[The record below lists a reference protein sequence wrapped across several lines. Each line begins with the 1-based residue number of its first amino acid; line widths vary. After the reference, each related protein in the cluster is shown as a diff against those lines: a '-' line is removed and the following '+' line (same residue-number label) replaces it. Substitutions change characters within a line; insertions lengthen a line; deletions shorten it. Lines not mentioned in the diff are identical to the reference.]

1 MCVRYRRCAI
11 TAESADARR
20 RSAPQSPRKSDARQ
34 VAARGL
40 GFGIALLLWSCT
52 GRDPPLL
59 GIAAEPPRAAT
70 LLPTPPL
77 PVSGPVGAP
86 IGLRSPDAAQ
96 SFPGNGP
103 LVRVAAPRSSAAT
116 TNAQG
121 DVMINFANADVREVA
136 RAVLGEILHLNYV
149 VDPRLQATITVQT
162 GQPLA
167 RAAVLPALDIVLRAS
182 GAALME
188 TDGVWRVVP
197 VEEAPKTGGSSLA
210 AGPSRPGFGIQ
221 VLPLRY
227 VSAAEMRRT
236 LEPFIPAG
244 GVVET
249 DAVRNLL
256 LVSGSHED
264 RENFAEIVR
273 LFDVDWLK
281 GMSFG
286 LYPLKIGRARQVA
299 DELESVFGDA
309 AEGPL
314 AGVLR
319 IVPIE
324 RLNAILAISPQAD
337 YLREARTW
345 VDRLD
350 YGDDQTTP
358 RFFQYYVQNSRATD
372 LALVLNDL
380 ITSAGAGRGGLP
392 QTAPGGSPS
401 EILSA
406 GGRVPTGTRPGG
418 AAAPL
423 GGEMSGQPGGGAS
436 QGLTPMPG
444 PTTGGGAL
452 GRSGQTSQ
460 DRTRRPGGRAGGGT
474 ATALRGLRGGGPTGI
489 RETEEGLEAPD
500 IRVVADDKN
509 NALVV
514 FARPRDYRMI
524 EDLIRNLDIV
534 PLQVLIEATIAE
546 VTLNDALRY
555 GLQFFLKSGNS
566 RFINSNANTTAG
578 ARGTSANTTNTNTAN
593 TTTNLGTGVNTNAD
607 LGIGTAAGIVSAV
620 FPGFNYVLAAGN
632 SRLILSALSS
642 VTDVNVVSSP
652 QLLVLDHQTAFL
664 QVGDQVP
671 VALQSAVSILNPG
684 APIVNSI
691 AFRDTGV
698 ILQVTP
704 RVNTTG
710 LVTMEVEQEVSDVV
724 KTTSSNIDSP
734 TIAQR
739 RIVSTVIVQDGQTVA
754 LGGLIKDSRD
764 ETRSGVPVLSDLP
777 LIGALFRNTTKGR
790 GRTELLVLL
799 TPSVVRSPE
808 QARRVTDE
816 LRERMQNVRPLGYR
830 VR

>member
-1 MCVRYRRCAI
+1 M
-11 TAESADARR
+11 
-20 RSAPQSPRKSDARQ
+20 
-34 VAARGL
+34 
-40 GFGIALLLWSCT
+40 LWSCAGGELPSLVGADAST
-52 GRDPPLL
+52 
-59 GIAAEPPRAAT
+59 PRATT
-70 LLPTPPL
+70 LLPPPPP

-86 IGLRSPDAAQ
+86 AGLRPPGVGQ
-96 SFPGNGP
+96 TFPGSGP
-103 LVRVAAPRSSAAT
+103 LVRPAATRSSVAT
-116 TNAQG
+116 TDAQG
-121 DVMINFANADVREVA
+121 DVTLNFANADVREVA

-162 GQPLA
+162 GRPLA
-167 RAAVLPALDIVLRAS
+167 REAILPALDSVLRAS
-182 GAALME
+182 GAALIE
-188 TDGVWRVVP
+188 SDGVWRVVP
-197 VEEAPKTGGSSLA
+197 LEEAPKTGGSSLA
-210 AGPSRPGFGIQ
+210 ADPSRPGFGIQ
-221 VLPLRY
+221 LLPLRY
-227 VSAAEMRRT
+227 VSAVEMRRT

-244 GVVET
+244 GVVQT

-256 LVSGSHED
+256 LVSGSRED
-264 RENFAEIVR
+264 RENVAELVR

-286 LYPLKIGRARQVA
+286 IYPLKIGRARQVA
-299 DELESVFGDA
+299 DDLESIFGDA

-319 IVPIE
+319 FVPIE

-337 YLREARTW
+337 YLREARSW
-345 VDRLD
+345 IDRLD
-350 YGDDQTTP
+350 YGDDETTP

-372 LALVLNDL
+372 LAVVLTDL
-380 ITSAGAGRGGLP
+380 IA
-392 QTAPGGSPS
+392 
-401 EILSA
+401 SA
-406 GGRVPTGTRPGG
+406 GGGRSGFPQTSPGSS
-418 AAAPL
+418 ATEIL
-423 GGEMSGQPGGGAS
+423 PGGGGVPSSARPGTMAAPS
-436 QGLTPMPG
+436 SGMGGQPAGAAPPGLTPAPG
-444 PTTGGGAL
+444 STTGAGPPTAL
-452 GRSGQTSQ
+452 GQQRP
-460 DRTRRPGGRAGGGT
+460 RRPGGGRLGGEA
-474 ATALRGLRGGGPTGI
+474 ATALRGLRGGGPTGV
-489 RETEEGLEAPD
+489 RETGEGLEVPD

-514 FARPRDYRMI
+514 YARPRDYRMV

-546 VTLNDALRY
+546 VTLNDTLRY

-566 RFINSNANTTAG
+566 SFALSNSGASTSTNTGANTTANANANVG
-578 ARGTSANTTNTNTAN
+578 ANT
-593 TTTNLGTGVNTNAD
+593 
-607 LGIGTAAGIVSAV
+607 GIGSATDILSI
-620 FPGFNYVLAAGN
+620 FPGFNYVLAAGS
-632 SRLILSALSS
+632 SRVILSALSS

-671 VALQSAVSILNPG
+671 IATQSAVSIINPG

-691 AFRDTGV
+691 QFRDTGV

-710 LVTMEVEQEVSDVV
+710 LVTMEIEQEVSDVA

-754 LGGLIKDSRD
+754 LGGLIKDTRD
-764 ETRSGVPVLSDLP
+764 NERSGIPILSDLP
-777 LIGALFRNTTKGR
+777 LVGPLFRTTTKSR

-808 QARRVTDE
+808 EARRVTDE
-816 LRERMQNVRPLGYR
+816 LRERLQNVRPLGYR

>member
-1 MCVRYRRCAI
+1 LARPAVATPTRRRPCPR
-11 TAESADARR
+11 TADARR
-20 RSAPQSPRKSDARQ
+20 CGAPQWPRKSDARRI
-34 VAARGL
+34 AAAGAR
-40 GFGIALLLWSCT
+40 FGIALLLWSCT
-52 GRDPPLL
+52 GGDLPPFR
-59 GIAAEPPRAAT
+59 GTAADPPRATA
-70 LLPTPPL
+70 LLPTPPA

-86 IGLRSPDAAQ
+86 VGLRPPGAGQ
-96 SFPGNGP
+96 TFPGSGP
-103 LVRVAAPRSSAAT
+103 LVRSPAPRSNSATA
-116 TNAQG
+116 NGQG
-121 DVMINFANADVREVA
+121 DVTINFANADVREVA

-162 GQPLA
+162 AQPLA
-167 RAAVLPALDIVLRAS
+167 RDAVLPALDSVLRAS
-182 GAALME
+182 GAALVE

-197 VEEAPKTGGSSLA
+197 LEEAPKTGGSALA
-210 AGPSRPGFGIQ
+210 ADRSRPGFGIQ
-221 VLPLRY
+221 LLPLRY
-227 VSAAEMRRT
+227 VSAGEMRRM

-244 GVVET
+244 GIVET
-249 DAVRNLL
+249 DVTRNLL
-256 LVSGSHED
+256 LVSGSRED
-264 RENFAEIVR
+264 RENFAELVR

-286 LYPLKIGRARQVA
+286 LYPLKVGRARQVA
-299 DELESVFGDA
+299 DELESIFGDA

-314 AGVLR
+314 GGVLR

-324 RLNAILAISPQAD
+324 RLNAILAISQQAD

-345 VDRLD
+345 IDRLD

-372 LALVLNDL
+372 LAVVLNDL
-380 ITSAGAGRGGLP
+380 MASTGAGRSALP
-392 QTAPGGSPS
+392 QAAPGGSVS
-401 EILSA
+401 EILPGA
-406 GGRVPTGTRPGG
+406 GRSPTANR
-418 AAAPL
+418 
-423 GGEMSGQPGGGAS
+423 PGGGAAPMGGQMS
-436 QGLTPMPG
+436 GQLGGGVSPGVAPAPGLTPAPG
-444 PTTGGGAL
+444 STTGAGAPGGP
-452 GRSGQTSQ
+452 GQTSQ
-460 DRTRRPGGRAGGGT
+460 DRMRRFGGRAGGGT
-474 ATALRGLRGGGPTGI
+474 ATALRGLRGGGPTGG
-489 RETEEGLEAPD
+489 RESEEGLETPD

-509 NALVV
+509 NAVV
-514 FARPRDYRMI
+514 VYARPRDYRMV
-524 EDLIRNLDIV
+524 EDLIRKLDIV

-546 VTLNDALRY
+546 VTLNDSLRF
-555 GLQFFLKSGNS
+555 GLQFFLKEGNS
-566 RFINSNANTTAG
+566 RFINTSGNTTGGFGGAG
-578 ARGTSANTTNTNTAN
+578 GSS
-593 TTTNLGTGVNTNAD
+593 LGTGINTNAD
-607 LGIGTAAGIVSAV
+607 LGIGTAADVLSVI
-620 FPGFNYVLAAGN
+620 PGFNYVLGAGS

-671 VALQSAVSILNPG
+671 VPVQSAVSILSPG

-710 LVTMEVEQEVSDVV
+710 LVTMEIEQEVSDVA
-724 KTTSSNIDSP
+724 KTTSSNIDAP

-739 RIVSTVIVQDGQTVA
+739 RIASTVIVQDGQTVA

-764 ETRSGVPVLSDLP
+764 VSRGGVPGLSDLP
-777 LIGALFRNTTKGR
+777 LLGPLFRATSKGR

>member
-1 MCVRYRRCAI
+1 MH
-11 TAESADARR
+11 
-20 RSAPQSPRKSDARQ
+20 QWLRKSNAPQ
-34 VAARGL
+34 VAAHGAA
-40 GFGIALLLWSCT
+40 FGVALILWSCVSGGSPT
-52 GRDPPLL
+52 LL
-59 GIAAEPPRAAT
+59 GADATPPRAT
-70 LLPTPPL
+70 SLLSTPPP
-77 PVSGPVGAP
+77 PVSGPVGTP
-86 IGLRSPDAAQ
+86 TGLRPPDAGQ
-96 SFPGNGP
+96 IFPGSGP
-103 LVRVAAPRSSAAT
+103 LVRSTPTRSSVAT
-116 TNAQG
+116 TDAEG
-121 DVMINFANADVREVA
+121 DVTLNFANADVREVA
-136 RAVLGEILHLNYV
+136 RAVLGEILHLHYV

-162 GQPLA
+162 GRPLA
-167 RAAVLPALDIVLRAS
+167 REAVLPALDSVLRAS
-182 GAALME
+182 GAALIE
-188 TDGVWRVVP
+188 SDGVWRVVP
-197 VEEAPKTGGSSLA
+197 LEEAPKTGGSSLA
-210 AGPSRPGFGIQ
+210 ADSRPGFGIQ
-221 VLPLRY
+221 LLPLRY
-227 VSAAEMRRT
+227 VSAVEMRRT

-244 GVVET
+244 GVVQT

-256 LVSGSHED
+256 LVSGSRED
-264 RENFAEIVR
+264 RENIAELVR

-299 DELESVFGDA
+299 DDLESIFGDA

-319 IVPIE
+319 FVPIE

-337 YLREARTW
+337 YLREARIW
-345 VDRLD
+345 IDRLD

-372 LALVLNDL
+372 LAVVLNDL
-380 ITSAGAGRGGLP
+380 IASSGAGRNVP
-392 QTAPGGSPS
+392 QTGPGTSAT
-401 EILSA
+401 EIFPG
-406 GGRVPTGTRPGG
+406 GGRVPQSPRPG
-418 AAAPL
+418 AAAPPSS
-423 GGEMSGQPGGGAS
+423 GQMSGQPAGAVPP
-436 QGLTPMPG
+436 GLTPAPG
-444 PTTGGGAL
+444 QTTGEGPSAAFG
-452 GRSGQTSQ
+452 Q
-460 DRTRRPGGRAGGGT
+460 DRTRRPRGRLGGGA
-474 ATALRGLRGGGPTGI
+474 ATALRGLRGGGPSGV
-489 RETEEGLEAPD
+489 RETEEGLEVPD
-500 IRVVADDKN
+500 IRIVADDKN

-514 FARPRDYRMI
+514 YARPRDYRMV

-546 VTLNDALRY
+546 VTLNDTLRY

-566 RFINSNANTTAG
+566 RFALSNTGASTGTNTTANTTAG
-578 ARGTSANTTNTNTAN
+578 ANANVNA
-593 TTTNLGTGVNTNAD
+593 GVNT
-607 LGIGTAAGIVSAV
+607 GIGSAADILSVL
-620 FPGFNYVLAAGN
+620 PGFNYVLAAGS
-632 SRLILSALSS
+632 SRVILSALSS

-671 VALQSAVSILNPG
+671 VATQSAVSILNPG

-691 AFRDTGV
+691 QFRDTGV

-710 LVTMEVEQEVSDVV
+710 LVTMEIEQEVSDVA

-754 LGGLIKDSRD
+754 LGGLIKDTRD
-764 ETRSGVPVLSDLP
+764 EGRSGIPVLSDLP
-777 LIGALFRNTTKGR
+777 LIGPLFRTTTKSR

-799 TPSVVRSPE
+799 SPSVVRSPD

-816 LRERMQNVRPLGYR
+816 LRERLQNVRPLGYR

>member
-1 MCVRYRRCAI
+1 V
-11 TAESADARR
+11 
-20 RSAPQSPRKSDARQ
+20 
-34 VAARGL
+34 
-40 GFGIALLLWSCT
+40 
-52 GRDPPLL
+52 
-59 GIAAEPPRAAT
+59 
-70 LLPTPPL
+70 
-77 PVSGPVGAP
+77 
-86 IGLRSPDAAQ
+86 
-96 SFPGNGP
+96 
-103 LVRVAAPRSSAAT
+103 AT
-116 TNAQG
+116 TDAEG
-121 DVMINFANADVREVA
+121 DVTLNFANADVREVA

-162 GQPLA
+162 GRPLA
-167 RAAVLPALDIVLRAS
+167 REAILPALDSVLRAS
-182 GAALME
+182 GAALVE
-188 TDGVWRVVP
+188 SDGVWRVVP
-197 VEEAPKTGGSSLA
+197 LEEAPKTGGSSLA
-210 AGPSRPGFGIQ
+210 ANPARPGFGIEL
-221 VLPLRY
+221 LPLRY
-227 VSAAEMRRT
+227 VSAVEMRRT

-256 LVSGSHED
+256 LVSGSRED
-264 RENFAEIVR
+264 RENIAELVR

-299 DELESVFGDA
+299 DDLESIFGDA

-319 IVPIE
+319 FVPIE

-337 YLREARTW
+337 YLREARSW
-345 VDRLD
+345 IDRLD
-350 YGDDQTTP
+350 YGDDETTP

-372 LALVLNDL
+372 LAVVLSDL
-380 ITSAGAGRGGLP
+380 IASAGAGRSGLS
-392 QTAPGGSPS
+392 QTAPGTSAT
-401 EILSA
+401 EILPSGGKVPPSA
-406 GGRVPTGTRPGG
+406 RPGDM
-418 AAAPL
+418 AAPSS
-423 GGEMSGQPGGGAS
+423 GQISGQPTGAVPP
-436 QGLTPMPG
+436 GLTPAPGPTSGQTTG
-444 PTTGGGAL
+444 PTTGTGPSATL
-452 GRSGQTSQ
+452 GQQ
-460 DRTRRPGGRAGGGT
+460 RTRRPGGRLGGGA
-474 ATALRGLRGGGPTGI
+474 ATALRGLRGGGPTGV
-489 RETEEGLEAPD
+489 RETEEGLEMPD

-514 FARPRDYRMI
+514 YARPRDYRMV

-546 VTLNDALRY
+546 VTLNDSLRY

-566 RFINSNANTTAG
+566 RFALSNTGGTSTGTNTTANTTAG
-578 ARGTSANTTNTNTAN
+578 ANANVNA
-593 TTTNLGTGVNTNAD
+593 GVNA
-607 LGIGTAAGIVSAV
+607 GIGAATDILSV
-620 FPGFNYVLAAGN
+620 FPGFNYVLAAGS
-632 SRLILSALSS
+632 SRVILSALSS

-671 VALQSAVSILNPG
+671 VATQSAVSILNPG

-691 AFRDTGV
+691 QFRDTGV

-710 LVTMEVEQEVSDVV
+710 LVTMEIEQEVSDVA
-724 KTTSSNIDSP
+724 KTTTSNIDSP

-754 LGGLIKDSRD
+754 LGGLIKDTRD
-764 ETRSGVPVLSDLP
+764 EGRSGIPVLSDLP
-777 LIGALFRNTTKGR
+777 LIGPLFRTTTKSR

-799 TPSVVRSPE
+799 SPSVVRSPE

-816 LRERMQNVRPLGYR
+816 LRERLQNVRPLGYR

>member
-1 MCVRYRRCAI
+1 V
-11 TAESADARR
+11 
-20 RSAPQSPRKSDARQ
+20 
-34 VAARGL
+34 
-40 GFGIALLLWSCT
+40 FGIALLLWSCT
-52 GRDPPLL
+52 GGDPPPLL
-59 GIAAEPPRAAT
+59 GTAAEPPRATA
-70 LLPTPPL
+70 LLPPPPA
-77 PVSGPVGAP
+77 PVSGPVGTPA
-86 IGLRSPDAAQ
+86 GLRPPGAGQ
-96 SFPGNGP
+96 TFPGSGP
-103 LVRVAAPRSSAAT
+103 LVRSPVPRSNSATADG
-116 TNAQG
+116 QG
-121 DVMINFANADVREVA
+121 DVTINFANADVREVA

-149 VDPRLQATITVQT
+149 VDPRLQATVTVQT

-167 RAAVLPALDIVLRAS
+167 REAVLPALDSVLRAS
-182 GAALME
+182 GAALIE

-197 VEEAPKTGGSSLA
+197 LEEAPKTGGSSLA
-210 AGPSRPGFGIQ
+210 AGASRPGFGIQ
-221 VLPLRY
+221 LLPLRY
-227 VSAAEMRRT
+227 VSAGEMRRT

-244 GVVET
+244 GIVET
-249 DAVRNLL
+249 DATRNLL
-256 LVSGSHED
+256 LVSGSRED
-264 RENFAEIVR
+264 RDNFAELVR

-299 DELESVFGDA
+299 DELDSIFGDT

-324 RLNAILAISPQAD
+324 RLNAILAISQQAD

-345 VDRLD
+345 IDRLD

-372 LALVLNDL
+372 LAGVLNDL
-380 ITSAGAGRGGLP
+380 IASTGAGKSALPQAGPGGSVSEILPGAGRGS
-392 QTAPGGSPS
+392 TAN
-401 EILSA
+401 
-406 GGRVPTGTRPGG
+406 R
-418 AAAPL
+418 
-423 GGEMSGQPGGGAS
+423 PGGGAAPMGGQMS
-436 QGLTPMPG
+436 GQLGGGLSPGLTPAPG
-444 PTTGGGAL
+444 STTGAGAPGGP
-452 GRSGQTSQ
+452 GQTSQ
-460 DRTRRPGGRAGGGT
+460 DRTRRFGGRAGGGT
-474 ATALRGLRGGGPTGI
+474 ATALRGLRGGGPPGL
-489 RETEEGLEAPD
+489 RETEDGLETPD

-509 NALVV
+509 NAVV
-514 FARPRDYRMI
+514 VYARPRDYRMV
-524 EDLIRNLDIV
+524 EDLIRKLDIV

-546 VTLNDALRY
+546 VTLNDELRF

-566 RFINSNANTTAG
+566 RFINTSGNTTSGFGGAGGSNA
-578 ARGTSANTTNTNTAN
+578 TTNSFGATNVN
-593 TTTNLGTGVNTNAD
+593 GNLFGNAAD
-607 LGIGTAAGIVSAV
+607 ALSVL
-620 FPGFNYVLAAGN
+620 PGFNYVLAAGS
-632 SRLILSALSS
+632 SRVVLSALST

-664 QVGDQVP
+664 QVGNQVP
-671 VALQSAVSILNPG
+671 VATQSAVSILNAG

-691 AFRDTGV
+691 QYRDTGV

-710 LVTMEVEQEVSDVV
+710 LVTMEIEQEVSDVTQ
-724 KTTSSNIDSP
+724 TTSSNLDSP

-739 RIVSTVIVQDGQTVA
+739 RIASTVIVQDGQTVA

-764 ETRSGVPVLSDLP
+764 DSRGGIPVLSDLP
-777 LIGALFRNTTKGR
+777 LLGPLFRASSKGR

>member
-1 MCVRYRRCAI
+1 MRAQHRRCAI
-11 TAESADARR
+11 TAETAVACRHG
-20 RSAPQSPRKSDARQ
+20 APQWPRKSDAPQ
-34 VAARGL
+34 VAAHGAA
-40 GFGIALLLWSCT
+40 FGIALMLWSCA
-52 GRDPPLL
+52 GGELPSLL
-59 GIAAEPPRAAT
+59 GAEAPPPRAAT
-70 LLPTPPL
+70 LLPTPPP

-86 IGLRSPDAAQ
+86 TGLRPPGAGQ
-96 SFPGNGP
+96 TFPGSGP
-103 LVRVAAPRSSAAT
+103 LVRPTATRSSVAT
-116 TNAQG
+116 TDAQG
-121 DVMINFANADVREVA
+121 DVTLNFANADVREVA

-162 GQPLA
+162 GRPLPREA
-167 RAAVLPALDIVLRAS
+167 ILPALDSVLRAS
-182 GAALME
+182 GAALIE
-188 TDGVWRVVP
+188 SDGVWRVVP
-197 VEEAPKTGGSSLA
+197 LEEAPKTGGSSLTA
-210 AGPSRPGFGIQ
+210 DPSRPGFGIQ
-221 VLPLRY
+221 LLPLRY
-227 VSAAEMRRT
+227 VSAVEMRRT

-249 DAVRNLL
+249 DVVRNLL
-256 LVSGSHED
+256 LVSGSRED
-264 RENFAEIVR
+264 RENIAELVR

-299 DELESVFGDA
+299 DDLESIFGDA

-319 IVPIE
+319 FVPIE

-337 YLREARTW
+337 YLREARSW
-345 VDRLD
+345 IDRLD
-350 YGDDQTTP
+350 YGDDLTTP

-372 LALVLNDL
+372 LAVVLNDL
-380 ITSAGAGRGGLP
+380 IASAGAGRNIP
-392 QTAPGGSPS
+392 QTAPGTSAT
-401 EILSA
+401 EIFA
-406 GGRVPTGTRPGG
+406 GGGRVPPSPRPG
-418 AAAPL
+418 AAAAQSS
-423 GGEMSGQPGGGAS
+423 GQMSEQMSGQPAGAVPP
-436 QGLTPMPG
+436 GLTPAPG
-444 PTTGGGAL
+444 TQAPGATTGAGPSAAL
-452 GRSGQTSQ
+452 GQ
-460 DRTRRPGGRAGGGT
+460 DRTRRPGGRLGGGA
-474 ATALRGLRGGGPTGI
+474 ATALRGLRGGAPSGVS
-489 RETEEGLEAPD
+489 EELEVPD
-500 IRVVADDKN
+500 IRIVADDKN

-514 FARPRDYRMI
+514 YARPRDYRMV

-546 VTLNDALRY
+546 VTLNDTLRY

-566 RFINSNANTTAG
+566 RFVLSNTGTSTGTSTTANTTAG
-578 ARGTSANTTNTNTAN
+578 ANANVNAN
-593 TTTNLGTGVNTNAD
+593 VNA
-607 LGIGTAAGIVSAV
+607 GIGAATDILSV
-620 FPGFNYVLAAGN
+620 FPGFNYVLAAGS
-632 SRLILSALSS
+632 SRVVLSALSS

-671 VALQSAVSILNPG
+671 VATQSAVSILNPG

-691 AFRDTGV
+691 QFRDTGV

-710 LVTMEVEQEVSDVV
+710 LVTMEIEQEVSDVT
-724 KTTSSNIDSP
+724 KTTTSNIDSP

-754 LGGLIKDSRD
+754 LGGLIKDTRD
-764 ETRSGVPVLSDLP
+764 NERSGIPVLSDLP
-777 LIGALFRNTTKGR
+777 LIGPLFRTTTKSR

-808 QARRVTDE
+808 EARRVTDE
-816 LRERMQNVRPLGYR
+816 LRERLQNVRPLGYR